1 MVWETREDLR
11 AGKISLGK
19 EEPESDNFFLGV
31 IGKASKDTEGQES
44 EDHSHLA
51 RSQKSRLHYGVCCEN
66 HYLLQRDHS
75 GQMSYE
81 ELEKLPDDCRSWW
94 MLSWLNCLLSVLSFQ
109 DRVKQ
114 MKFIK
119 YALCGQSNLEFMDRV
134 NMSIAI
140 LPMSQEFNWN
150 NATVGLILSSFFWGL
165 STHSDSWRHMGR

>member
-11 AGKISLGK
+11 AGEISLGK

-31 IGKASKDTEGQES
+31 FGKASRDTEGQEI
-44 EDHSHLA
+44 ECHSHLA
-51 RSQKSRLHYGVCCEN
+51 RSQKSRLHYWACCEN

-114 MKFIK
+114 MKFMK
-119 YALCGQSNLEFMDRV
+119 YALLWAVQLGIHGPCEHEHCYSSNV
-134 NMSIAI
+134 
-140 LPMSQEFNWN
+140 
-150 NATVGLILSSFFWGL
+150 TGV
-165 STHSDSWRHMGR
+165 

>member
-1 MVWETREDLR
+1 
-11 AGKISLGK
+11 
-19 EEPESDNFFLGV
+19 
-31 IGKASKDTEGQES
+31 
-44 EDHSHLA
+44 
-51 RSQKSRLHYGVCCEN
+51 
-66 HYLLQRDHS
+66 
-75 GQMSYE
+75 MSYE

-119 YALCGQSNLEFMDRV
+119 YALLWAVSMHCCGQSNFEFMDRV

-150 NATVGLILSSFFWGL
+150 NATVSLILSSFFWGL